1 MRFWISA
8 TLMPGRW
15 RRHLEPLHRSLCGLP
30 GLSGYPGPVVGSDY
44 SGEVAVVIGGGEMSQ
59 RDTGRGFMD
68 RHPVVARALR
78 HWVRIGLCG
87 NSLFL
92 TLYVL
97 LPMAIFGGVEIVE
110 PNRVLRWCELGVCL
124 VLSAISVAAVISS
137 LRRMSE

>member
-1 MRFWISA
+1 M
-8 TLMPGRW
+8 
-15 RRHLEPLHRSLCGLP
+15 
-30 GLSGYPGPVVGSDY
+30 
-44 SGEVAVVIGGGEMSQ
+44 IGGGEMSQ

-110 PNRVLRWCELGVCL
+110 PNMVLRWCELGVCL
-124 VLSAISVAAVISS
+124 VLSAISVAAVILS
-137 LRRMSE
+137 LRRRPE